1 MDLDD
6 LRLTTAH
13 ALVAEALGERLPSA
27 DGPSTPYL
35 QALIDGLCELSL
47 KDPLTGL
54 HNRRYFD
61 AVIESEIDRV
71 ARTGEAAL
79 LLMIDIDH
87 FKQVNDIHGHNEGDR
102 VLVELAGVLRAQFAG
117 CGMAARY
124 GGEEFVI
131 LMPRTPLAQA
141 ELQCQYLRQA
151 IAHLPLG
158 LPLTVSIGLAS
169 QQPGESA
176 QDMLRRADAALYQ
189 AKAQGRDRVVVAE

>member
-1 MDLDD
+1 
-6 LRLTTAH
+6 
-13 ALVAEALGERLPSA
+13 
-27 DGPSTPYL
+27 
-35 QALIDGLCELSL
+35 
-47 KDPLTGL
+47 
-54 HNRRYFD
+54 
-61 AVIESEIDRV
+61 
-71 ARTGEAAL
+71 
-79 LLMIDIDH
+79 
-87 FKQVNDIHGHNEGDR
+87 
-102 VLVELAGVLRAQFAG
+102 
-117 CGMAARY
+117 MAARY

-151 IAHLPLG
+151 VAHLPLG